1 VGSAAGPGGGTTT
14 GPRKPKQTPPRL
26 DDQDFVTSED
36 LFGEMVDGPLP
47 PTQAPARATRAA
59 PIKVKV
65 TEPGLPSEA
74 RPRSVQ
80 GAELPADEMDA
91 LLDRISAIT
100 PTATKVPPGEDTPPF
115 EKAAAFDKAATPE
128 KRATPKK
135 TVPKEDPTDSEGASA
150 LEVDALLS
158 RLLPVEE
165 EPTALP
171 HAEPAKDIDADEEDD
186 DELPVVASRTGTKFQ
201 AAAPRK
207 VEDGAPGLDLADL
220 AENALDDATPAPPA
234 PPGSRPKA
242 GHWRNDAY
250 GPYRLLDRVA
260 VGGMAEVFKAK
271 RSGVEGFEKVVAV
284 KRILPHLSDNQ
295 EFVDMFVNEAK
306 MVAGLT
312 HPNIVP
318 IFDLGKIE
326 KTYYIAMEYVHG
338 HDLRTILKRAKER
351 GLRMPLDLC
360 LHIVQRVCAALEYAH
375 RKKDDKGRPMEI
387 VHRDVSPQNIL
398 ISFEGD
404 VKLTDFGIAKA
415 ATKASSTDRGALRG
429 KLLYM
434 SPEQAWGRPIDRRSD
449 IFSLGIVLYEMI
461 TDQKPFLGA
470 SSEVSILELV
480 RQCQIP
486 PPRGLNPRIPES
498 LENVTLKALARD
510 ADERYQDAGEMQR
523 GLEWVLRERQP
534 PAAGELARLLE
545 VLFDREEREEADS
558 DEEPG
563 RDLVAPEAPFA
574 ASAGEE
580 AAGPQP
586 APAKPKVPGAE
597 TEDDPAVPDGMSLD
611 TLLKR
616 FGIE

>member
-1 VGSAAGPGGGTTT
+1 MGQQVCRRPRGGTTT
-14 GPRKPKQTPPRL
+14 GPGKSKKQTPKRL

-36 LFGEMVDGPLP
+36 LFGDMVDAPMPPSPGPP
-47 PTQAPARATRAA
+47 QAGARAA
-59 PIKVKV
+59 PIKVQV
-65 TEPGLPSEA
+65 TEPGLPSET

-91 LLDRISAIT
+91 LLDRISAVT
-100 PTATKVPPGEDTPPF
+100 PAATRVRFGEETPPF
-115 EKAAAFDKAATPE
+115 QKRTDKTRPKTKAPDAAAAPPESPIRPPRDERGEAA
-128 KRATPKK
+128 
-135 TVPKEDPTDSEGASA
+135 GA

-158 RLLPVEE
+158 RLSPIEDE
-165 EPTALP
+165 AATPPEPREAP
-171 HAEPAKDIDADEEDD
+171 EPDVDED

-201 AAAPRK
+201 AAEPRK
-207 VEDGAPGLDLADL
+207 IEGAGLDLADL
-220 AENALDDATPAPPA
+220 AENALDDATPAPPP
-234 PPGSRPKA
+234 PPGARSKP
-242 GHWRNDAY
+242 GQWRDDAY
-250 GPYRLLDRVA
+250 GPYRLIDRVA

-271 RSGVEGFEKVVAV
+271 RSGVAGFEKVVAV

-326 KTYYIAMEYVHG
+326 KCYYIAMEYVHG
-338 HDLRTILKRAKER
+338 RDLRTILKRAKER
-351 GLRMPLDLC
+351 GMRVPLDLC
-360 LHIVQRVCAALEYAH
+360 LLVVQKVCAGLEYAH
-375 RKKDDKGRPMEI
+375 RKRDDKGRPMEI

-415 ATKASSTDRGALRG
+415 ATKASSTDKGALRG

-461 TDQKPFLGA
+461 TDKKPFLGA
-470 SSEVSILELV
+470 SSDVSILELV
-480 RQCQIP
+480 RKCEIA
-486 PPRGLNPRIPES
+486 PPRSLNPRIPET
-498 LENVTLKALARD
+498 LQNVTLKALARD
-510 ADERYQDAGEMQR
+510 ADERYQDASEMQR

-534 PAAGELARLLE
+534 PAAGELARLME
-545 VLFDREEREEADS
+545 VLFDRAEREEAEPH
-558 DEEPG
+558 DEGPVLPDPPPSAG
-563 RDLVAPEAPFA
+563 GATGPRK
-574 ASAGEE
+574 ASAE
-580 AAGPQP
+580 P
-586 APAKPKVPGAE
+586 ADEGGV
-597 TEDDPAVPDGMSLD
+597 EDESAVPDGMSLD